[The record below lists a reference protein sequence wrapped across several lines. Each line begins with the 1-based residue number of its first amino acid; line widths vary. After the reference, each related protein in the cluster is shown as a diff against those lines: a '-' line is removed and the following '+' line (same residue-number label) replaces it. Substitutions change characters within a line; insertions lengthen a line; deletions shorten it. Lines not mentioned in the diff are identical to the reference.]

1 MAWLYQHIS
10 ILNAITNILRFG
22 KGLEQSKASAE
33 EVGEKLY
40 KLKAMRMDLP
50 AEVVGVMELL
60 QRDEWATVLT
70 PAQVSREL

>member
-1 MAWLYQHIS
+1 MTWFNQHIS
-10 ILNAITNILRFG
+10 ILNDTTNILGFG
-22 KGLEQSKASAE
+22 KGLEQSIASAE

-60 QRDEWATVLT
+60 QREELATVLT